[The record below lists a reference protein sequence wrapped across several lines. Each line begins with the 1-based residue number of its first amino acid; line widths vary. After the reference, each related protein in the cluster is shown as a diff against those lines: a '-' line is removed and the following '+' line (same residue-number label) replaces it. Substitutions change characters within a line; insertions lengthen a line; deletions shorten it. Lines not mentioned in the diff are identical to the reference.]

1 MVSMRRTN
9 LLLLL
14 LSAFGFVWMPGAA
27 FQVSSRHGSVRP
39 FSASKEKT
47 SNVRHIIMS
56 RGTSRDSNDDDADKL
71 LVEVGTKE
79 YLEGFITS
87 PIQDEVVT
95 QRGSGLE
102 QALKLGGSITAVL
115 VVLILGFMSING
127 LI

>member
-1 MVSMRRTN
+1 
-9 LLLLL
+9 
-14 LSAFGFVWMPGAA
+14 
-27 FQVSSRHGSVRP
+27 
-39 FSASKEKT
+39 
-47 SNVRHIIMS
+47 VRHIIMS

-102 QALKLGGSITAVL
+102 QALKLGGSVTAVL
-115 VVLILGFMSING
+115 VVLILGFMSSNG